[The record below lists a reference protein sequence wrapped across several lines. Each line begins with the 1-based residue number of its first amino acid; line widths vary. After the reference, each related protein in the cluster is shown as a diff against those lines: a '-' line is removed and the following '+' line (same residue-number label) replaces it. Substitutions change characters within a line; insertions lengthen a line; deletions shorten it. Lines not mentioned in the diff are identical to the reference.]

1 MENRNIRE
9 KGVANN
15 QISCHSKLVLESST
29 LAVLASKTMNDMC
42 GRSRIKYGMTSLFN
56 NGGFTLIE
64 LLVVV
69 LIIGILGA
77 IALPQYQKAVK
88 KAQYTKMMTWV
99 KKIGE
104 AQTQYYLE
112 KGSYTTSLA
121 DLGFAIDAST
131 KKCRAWLSG
140 GPIWKIDDICIG
152 VVNQPNAGVVWGS
165 LGPKYGYHQT
175 DWNGYAYLQT
185 NYRNVPAKQVICME
199 SRNLG
204 KQDPHCTGPRV
215 LGDAHGT
222 FYTLN

>member
-15 QISCHSKLVLESST
+15 QISCHSKLDLESST
-29 LAVLASKTMNDMC
+29 LAVLESKTMNDMC

-56 NGGFTLIE
+56 NSGFTLIE

-69 LIIGILGA
+69 LIIGILA
-77 IALPQYQKAVK
+77 AVALPQYQKAVK
-88 KAQYTKMMTWV
+88 KAKYTKMMAWV
-99 KKIGE
+99 KKVGE

-112 KGSYTTSLA
+112 KGAYTTSLA

-131 KKCRAWLSG
+131 KKCGAWLSG
-140 GPIWKIDDICIG
+140 GPIWNIDGVCIG
-152 VVNQPNAGVVWGS
+152 VVNQPRTGTVWGS
-165 LGPKYGYHQT
+165 LPPAWS
-175 DWNGYAYLQT
+175 DWNGYAYLQS
-185 NYRNVPAKQVICME
+185 NYGGVPAKQIICME

-204 KQDPHCTGPRV
+204 KGDPHCTGPRV
-215 LGDAHGT
+215 GGDAYGT